1 MTWKKRDALCQQQ
14 AAVWRFQNQRELI
27 PRTNKDFTKNQ
38 QEEDTVKSNF
48 LRHFFYFNFP
58 AATVH
63 GKNVIAMCFAE
74 GEDRILIPTHSKF
87 PDPL

>member
-1 MTWKKRDALCQQQ
+1 MTWKKSDALYQQQ

-48 LRHFFYFNFP
+48 LRHIF
-58 AATVH
+58 T
-63 GKNVIAMCFAE
+63 
-74 GEDRILIPTHSKF
+74 
-87 PDPL
+87 